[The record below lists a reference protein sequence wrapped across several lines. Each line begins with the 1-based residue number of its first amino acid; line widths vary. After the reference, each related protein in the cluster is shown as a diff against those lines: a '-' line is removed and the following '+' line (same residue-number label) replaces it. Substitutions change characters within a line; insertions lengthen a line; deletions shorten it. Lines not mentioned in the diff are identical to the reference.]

1 MIDRRV
7 MTSGQHKLLAD
18 LQRERDAERQARRL
32 AEQRAREAEAKAT
45 RVMRLLALA
54 RDSAKAG

>member
-1 MIDRRV
+1 MIDRRPL
-7 MTSGQHKLLAD
+7 TGGQQKLLEG

-32 AEQRAREAEAKAT
+32 AEHRARAAEAKAT

-54 RDSAKAG
+54 KDSAKT